1 MLGGI
6 AMSVTFDHY
15 LKPDEITTAAR
26 EPKPVKAK
34 GKIGMRPFWRSV
46 TNKST
51 LHRYCIGKLLYGL
64 SAIAYRSGKV
74 SK

>member
-1 MLGGI
+1 MVRLILTLTPVLCMLGGI

-34 GKIGMRPFWRSV
+34 GKTGMSIPGD
-46 TNKST
+46 
-51 LHRYCIGKLLYGL
+51 CIDKLLYGQNGPKWL
-64 SAIAYRSGKV
+64 
-74 SK
+74 

>member
-1 MLGGI
+1 MVRLILTLTPVLCMLGGI

-34 GKIGMRPFWRSV
+34 GKIGMRTF
-46 TNKST
+46 
-51 LHRYCIGKLLYGL
+51 
-64 SAIAYRSGKV
+64 
-74 SK
+74 

>member
-1 MLGGI
+1 MVRLILTLTPVLCMLGGI

-34 GKIGMRPFWRSV
+34 GKTGI
-46 TNKST
+46 
-51 LHRYCIGKLLYGL
+51 
-64 SAIAYRSGKV
+64 
-74 SK
+74 

>member
-1 MLGGI
+1 MVRLILTLTPVLCMLGGI

-34 GKIGMRPFWRSV
+34 GTNFRVSYPGSKVHKIIR
-46 TNKST
+46 TIKNN
-51 LHRYCIGKLLYGL
+51 
-64 SAIAYRSGKV
+64 
-74 SK
+74 